1 MHSPEVALARDF
13 VRRGAAVVPVTLAAM
28 IALPAWIW
36 LMLGRDG
43 ALSAISREGVGLH
56 FTLTLFMGFGAAVA
70 IIQALG
76 QLSRFF
82 VRPISATRLVTI
94 QMVLAMG
101 TIAVMYLIAGSLLN
115 LGGMHWPLLGPAL
128 FLATAIA
135 CGLAAIWCFEGSIFN
150 QLMACTLVCV
160 PLVAWFSRCYGAVVF
175 GDWQAMWSS
184 PSALEVLTMAGASLV
199 AYGVAIR
206 GVARIRH
213 GQVWNFAALS
223 AWFDRQRSRQTPPT
237 AYASPWAAQLDF
249 ESRKLRYAPAV
260 LALCLALFVLL
271 RLVGLITTSTMLE
284 LVIAFPLVG
293 LVFLLPLVFGVLLGN
308 RSVNKHSALL
318 SPFLGTLPVTDQ
330 FLAAAMLRNC
340 AQTLAANWGT
350 LLLCHA
356 VIFGAMW
363 LAGAPIHYF
372 PDWDTVRQR
381 LFEIVLWLLF
391 PAISWIVLTSMATTI
406 ATGRAWV
413 CIVVVSWILFWTMLV
428 FVVGQSLD
436 APQAEPLIQAWFGA
450 GAVQFLAITVSLYFL
465 AYRRRLVSTRT
476 IFIALVVWLAMGVV
490 VLSVITR
497 HHWFDLATWHTIAF
511 LSLAVMPFAGLPLA
525 VRWNRHR

>member
-1 MHSPEVALARDF
+1 
-13 VRRGAAVVPVTLAAM
+13 
-28 IALPAWIW
+28 
-36 LMLGRDG
+36 
-43 ALSAISREGVGLH
+43 
-56 FTLTLFMGFGAAVA
+56 
-70 IIQALG
+70 
-76 QLSRFF
+76 
-82 VRPISATRLVTI
+82 
-94 QMVLAMG
+94 
-101 TIAVMYLIAGSLLN
+101 
-115 LGGMHWPLLGPAL
+115 
-128 FLATAIA
+128 
-135 CGLAAIWCFEGSIFN
+135 
-150 QLMACTLVCV
+150 
-160 PLVAWFSRCYGAVVF
+160 
-175 GDWQAMWSS
+175 
-184 PSALEVLTMAGASLV
+184 
-199 AYGVAIR
+199 
-206 GVARIRH
+206 
-213 GQVWNFAALS
+213 
-223 AWFDRQRSRQTPPT
+223 
-237 AYASPWAAQLDF
+237 
-249 ESRKLRYAPAV
+249 
-260 LALCLALFVLL
+260 
-271 RLVGLITTSTMLE
+271 
-284 LVIAFPLVG
+284 
-293 LVFLLPLVFGVLLGN
+293 
-308 RSVNKHSALL
+308 
-318 SPFLGTLPVTDQ
+318 
-330 FLAAAMLRNC
+330 
-340 AQTLAANWGT
+340 
-350 LLLCHA
+350 
-356 VIFGAMW
+356 MW